1 VNKIA
6 GLVLAAGASARMGQ
20 PKQLLPAGGMA
31 VLDRVLQQAL
41 KSRLDLVVVVLGHK
55 AQEIKNNLSSDL
67 SHPKFK
73 VVHNKDYRK
82 GMSSSIIAGLSVV
95 ENDYDHIMI
104 ILGDMPLVSSD
115 VIDHLIEEVLKSG
128 KPLGAIKVGNRRSH
142 PVVISRSFY
151 PQLHQLKGDIGA
163 RHVLAENSEK
173 ICFVSPGQ
181 DFKDLDIDSMEDYLG
196 LKKFL
201 EDQGE
206 KE

>member
-1 VNKIA
+1 
-6 GLVLAAGASARMGQ
+6 
-20 PKQLLPAGGMA
+20 
-31 VLDRVLQQAL
+31 
-41 KSRLDLVVVVLGHK
+41 
-55 AQEIKNNLSSDL
+55 
-67 SHPKFK
+67 
-73 VVHNKDYRK
+73 
-82 GMSSSIIAGLSVV
+82 MSSSIIAGLSAV

-104 ILGDMPLVSSD
+104 ILGDMSLVSSD

-151 PQLHQLKGDIGA
+151 RQLHQLKGDIGA

-181 DFKDLDIDSMEDYLG
+181 DFKDLDIDSMEEYLG